1 MIVVKEDVRQNI
13 LVAKVMEIAIQ
24 IQIVMA
30 QHIANLIVASIQIYF
45 PLLGIQITLLKI
57 TNLQMTVVCVTV
69 ILKINVDIILKAH
82 MSSDLSKSNFLLN
95 PEFLTKI
102 NQTSHSTN

>member
-45 PLLGIQITLLKI
+45 PL
-57 TNLQMTVVCVTV
+57 
-69 ILKINVDIILKAH
+69 
-82 MSSDLSKSNFLLN
+82 
-95 PEFLTKI
+95 
-102 NQTSHSTN
+102 